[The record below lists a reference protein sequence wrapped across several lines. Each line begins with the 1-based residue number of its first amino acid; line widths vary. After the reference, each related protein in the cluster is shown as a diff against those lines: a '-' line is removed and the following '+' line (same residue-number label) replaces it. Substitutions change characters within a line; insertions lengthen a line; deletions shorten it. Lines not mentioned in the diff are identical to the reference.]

1 MKPLIWGVFGL
12 LALCWTGLAAASV
25 EITEW
30 LLGLVASGQVT
41 DAATAAGQWPVP
53 AWLGAW
59 LNPEWVK
66 ALQTAWLGLVQWL
79 GQVLPSAGGLMNW
92 ITPLVWI
99 TWALGMLCLLVPAL
113 ALHWVSGRLKTPATL
128 RNAPPVR

>member
-30 LLGLVASGQVT
+30 LLTRIGSGQVS

-53 AWLGAW
+53 AWLALW
-59 LNPEWVK
+59 VDPAWVK
-66 ALQTAWLGLVQWL
+66 AMQGAWLGLVQWL
-79 GQVLPSAGGLMNW
+79 GQVLPSGSGLMTW
-92 ITPLVWI
+92 ITPLVW
-99 TWALGMLCLLVPAL
+99 TAWALGLLCLLVPAIG
-113 ALHWVSGRLKTPATL
+113 LHWLVGRLQL
-128 RNAPPVR
+128 PPLPSRR

>member
-30 LLGLVASGQVT
+30 LLTLAGSGQVT

-53 AWLGAW
+53 AWLALW
-59 LNPEWVK
+59 VDPAWVK
-66 ALQTAWLGLVQWL
+66 TMQGAWLGLVQWL
-79 GQVLPSAGGLMNW
+79 GQVLPSGGGLMAW
-92 ITPLVWI
+92 VTPLVW
-99 TWALGMLCLLVPAL
+99 TAWALGLLCLLVPAIG
-113 ALHWVSGRLKTPATL
+113 LHWLVGRLQLPPLPA
-128 RNAPPVR
+128 RR

>member
-30 LLGLVASGQVT
+30 LLSMVASGKAT

-53 AWLGAW
+53 EWLAAWINPAWLNGMQQAWLGM
-59 LNPEWVK
+59 
-66 ALQTAWLGLVQWL
+66 VQWL
-79 GQVLPSAGGLMNW
+79 GQALPSSGGLMAW
-92 ITPLVWI
+92 VTPLVW
-99 TWALGMLCLLVPAL
+99 TAWTLGMLCLLVPAV
-113 ALHWVSGRLKTPATL
+113 ALHWLTGRLKTATSVH
-128 RNAPPVR
+128 NAPLSR